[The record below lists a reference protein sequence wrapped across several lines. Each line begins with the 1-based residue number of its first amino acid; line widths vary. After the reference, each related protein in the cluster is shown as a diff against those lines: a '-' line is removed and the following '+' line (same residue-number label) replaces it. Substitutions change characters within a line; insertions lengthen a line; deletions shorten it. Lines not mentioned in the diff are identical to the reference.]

1 MNVEL
6 TTTYLGLRLA
16 HPLVV
21 SACPL
26 TEDLDV
32 LRRLEEAGA
41 AAAVFP
47 SLFEEQ
53 IEHEE
58 LELLRLVESGA
69 GSSAEAEGYL
79 PALAGYNVGPGGYLR
94 RLEEAKRAVAIPLIG
109 SLNGATPGGWT
120 RYATSIQDAGADALE
135 LNVHWVPT
143 EPWVAAGEVEK
154 RIEDLVAEV
163 CQCVAIPVAVKLGPH
178 FTALPHFARRLIDA
192 GARGLVLFNRLVHP
206 DIDLERL
213 ALAPRLALSSPLDV
227 RLPLNWIAILRDQVE
242 VSLGASGGVHAP
254 EDAIKLL
261 LAGADAVLVASTLY
275 RMGPQQIAVLRG
287 GLETWLGEHGYRSVS
302 QMKGSMSRARCPDP
316 ESYERVNYMKT
327 LVHFGRS
334 LP

>member
-1 MNVEL
+1 VNVEL

>member
-1 MNVEL
+1 VSVDL

-26 TEDLDV
+26 SGDLDV

-69 GSSAEAEGYL
+69 GSSAEADGYL
-79 PALAGYNVGPGGYLR
+79 PALAGYNIGPGGYLR
-94 RLEEAKRAVAIPLIG
+94 RLEEAKHAVAIPLIG
-109 SLNGATPGGWT
+109 SLNGATAGGWT

-135 LNVHWVPT
+135 LNVHWVST
-143 EPWVAAGEVEK
+143 EPWVGAGEVEK

-163 CQCVAIPVAVKLGPH
+163 CQSVAIPVAVKLGPY
-178 FTALPHFARRLIDA
+178 FTALPHFARRLVDA

-206 DIDLERL
+206 DMDLDKL
-213 ALAPRLALSSPLDV
+213 ALAPRLALSNPLDV

-254 EDAIKLL
+254 EDAVKLL

-275 RMGPQQIAVLRG
+275 RMGPQQIGILRG
-287 GLETWLGEHGYRSVS
+287 GLASWLAEHGYLSVR
-302 QMKGSMSRARCPDP
+302 QMKGSLSRARCPDP